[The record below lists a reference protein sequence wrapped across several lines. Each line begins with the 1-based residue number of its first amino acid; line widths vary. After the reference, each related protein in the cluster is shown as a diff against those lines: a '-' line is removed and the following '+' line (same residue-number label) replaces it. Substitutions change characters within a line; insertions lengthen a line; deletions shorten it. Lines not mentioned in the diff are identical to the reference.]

1 MMGGRREFI
10 TLLSGAVAWPLAAQG
25 QQLMGLR
32 IGLLRTTTAAPFT
45 YVLEALREGLGEE
58 GFVQGHNVS
67 IDQRWADN
75 RLDQL
80 PMLAGELVN
89 LPVAAIVCNS
99 LAVPAAKAATSAIPI
114 VFVSGDD
121 PVKAGFVGSLNRPEG
136 NLTGVTFFGG
146 SQLGAKR
153 MELLRDLV
161 PDATT
166 VAVLSDPNYAA
177 IESELAD
184 IEAAGRALGRR
195 VVVVKAATEADF
207 ETVFVQMVQAGTG
220 AVLIGGGPFFGSKRR
235 LLAALALRHK
245 LPSIFDLRES
255 VVDGGLMSYA
265 ASIRAAYRQSG
276 LYVGKILKG
285 TKPSELPVLQPTKFE
300 LVINLA
306 TAKALGLNVP
316 PTLLARAD
324 EVIE

>member
-1 MMGGRREFI
+1 VNRRTAI
-10 TLLSGAVAWPLAAQG
+10 TLLGGAAAWPVAARA
-25 QQLMGLR
+25 QQAMPV
-32 IGLLRTTTAAPFT
+32 IGLLRTTPAAPFT
-45 YVLEALREGLGEE
+45 YILEALREGLRQE
-58 GFVQGHNVS
+58 GFVQGNNIS
-67 IDQRWADN
+67 IEQRWADN
-75 RLDQL
+75 RLDRL
-80 PMLAGELVN
+80 PMLAAELVN
-89 LPVAAIVCNS
+89 LPSAAIVCNS
-99 LAVPAAKAATSAIPI
+99 LAVPAVKAATSSTPV

-121 PVKAGFVGSLNRPEG
+121 PVKTGFVNSLNRPEG

-153 MELLRDLV
+153 MEMLRDLV

-177 IESELAD
+177 IEDELVG
-184 IEAAGRALGRR
+184 IEAAGRTLGRR

-207 ETVFVQMVQAGTG
+207 EAVFVEMVQAGTG

-235 LLAALALRHK
+235 LLAALALRYK

-255 VVDGGLMSYA
+255 VVDGGLMSYS
-265 ASIRAAYRQSG
+265 ASIRAAYRQGG
-276 LYVGKILKG
+276 LYVGKIIKG
-285 TKPSELPVLQPTKFE
+285 AKPSELPVLQPTKFE

-306 TAKALGLNVP
+306 TAKALGVDVP

>member
-1 MMGGRREFI
+1 
-10 TLLSGAVAWPLAAQG
+10 
-25 QQLMGLR
+25 
-32 IGLLRTTTAAPFT
+32 
-45 YVLEALREGLGEE
+45 
-58 GFVQGHNVS
+58 
-67 IDQRWADN
+67 
-75 RLDQL
+75 
-80 PMLAGELVN
+80 
-89 LPVAAIVCNS
+89 VAAIVCNS
-99 LAVPAAKAATSAIPI
+99 LAVPAAKAATSSTPI

-121 PVKAGFVGSLNRPEG
+121 PVKTGFVNSLNRPEG

-166 VAVLSDPNYAA
+166 VTVLSDSNYAA
-177 IESELAD
+177 IESELAG

-195 VVVVKAATEADF
+195 VVVIKAATEADF
-207 ETVFVQMVQAGTG
+207 EAAFAQMVQAGTG

-255 VVDGGLMSYA
+255 VIDGGLMSYS
-265 ASIRAAYRQSG
+265 ASIRAAYRQGG

-285 TKPSELPVLQPTKFE
+285 AKPSELPVLQPTKFE
-300 LVINLA
+300 LVLNLA
-306 TAKALGLNVP
+306 TAKALGLDVP

>member
-1 MMGGRREFI
+1 MIARRDFI
-10 TLLSGAVAWPLAAQG
+10 TLLGGAAVAWPLPARG
-25 QQLMGLR
+25 QQPAMPVV
-32 IGLLRTTTAAPFT
+32 GLLRTTPAAPFT
-45 YVLEALREGLGEE
+45 YVLEALREGLREG
-58 GFVQGHNVS
+58 GFVQGHNLS
-67 IDQRWADN
+67 IEQRWADN
-75 RLDQL
+75 RLDRL
-80 PMLAGELVN
+80 PILAAELVS

-99 LAVPAAKAATSAIPI
+99 LAVPAAKAATSSTPI

-121 PVKAGFVGSLNRPEG
+121 PVKAGFVNSLNRPEG

-153 MELLRDLV
+153 MEMLRDLV

-177 IESELAD
+177 IEDELVG
-184 IEAAGRALGRR
+184 IEAAGRTLGRR

-207 ETVFVQMVQAGTG
+207 EAVFVEMVQAGTG

-235 LLAALALRHK
+235 LLAALALRYK

-255 VVDGGLMSYA
+255 VVDGGLMSYS
-265 ASIRAAYRQSG
+265 ASIRAAYRQGG
-276 LYVGKILKG
+276 LYVGKIIKG
-285 TKPSELPVLQPTKFE
+285 AKPSELPVLQPTKFE

-306 TAKALGLNVP
+306 TAKALGVDVP

>member
-1 MMGGRREFI
+1 MMLRRDFIRLIGG
-10 TLLSGAVAWPLAAQG
+10 AAAWPMAARG
-25 QQLMGLR
+25 QQAAVPVL
-32 IGLLRTTTAAPFT
+32 GLLRTTPAAPFT
-45 YVLEALREGLGEE
+45 YVLEALREGLREE
-58 GFVQGHNVS
+58 GFVQGNNIS
-67 IDQRWADN
+67 IEERWADN
-75 RLDQL
+75 RLDRL
-80 PMLAGELVN
+80 PVLAAELAS

-99 LAVPAAKAATSAIPI
+99 LAVSAAKTVTSAIPI

-166 VAVLSDPNYAA
+166 VTVLSDSNYAA
-177 IESELAD
+177 IESELAG

-195 VVVVKAATEADF
+195 VVVIKAATEADF
-207 ETVFVQMVQAGTG
+207 EAAFAQMVQAGTG

-255 VVDGGLMSYA
+255 VIDGGLMSYS
-265 ASIRAAYRQSG
+265 ASIRAAYRQGG

-285 TKPSELPVLQPTKFE
+285 AKPSELPVLQPTKFE
-300 LVINLA
+300 LVLNLA
-306 TAKALGLNVP
+306 TAKALGLDVP